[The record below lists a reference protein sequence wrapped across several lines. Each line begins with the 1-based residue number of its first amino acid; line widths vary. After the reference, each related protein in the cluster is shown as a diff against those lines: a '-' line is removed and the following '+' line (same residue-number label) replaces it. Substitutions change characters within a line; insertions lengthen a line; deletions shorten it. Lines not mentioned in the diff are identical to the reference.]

1 MRSDS
6 ALYVHSR
13 NVDRVSHGCC
23 FHYKWREIVV
33 GRSGSIFC
41 FLKINLYCAHS
52 PRWRDSSECNAIL
65 FDRFSS
71 FETQYKKDLQNYI
84 EKGELGEDWCPQ
96 EVVSAIITWIRS
108 NCKFLVGSLTF
119 FLWIALILYLLLL
132 VEADDPILSLGCGN
146 GMLLNELVKI
156 NILTSLVC
164 RF

>member
-119 FLWIALILYLLLL
+119 FFMNSTDLIFVAPSWSGRSHSFFRMWQRY
-132 VEADDPILSLGCGN
+132 AS
-146 GMLLNELVKI
+146 
-156 NILTSLVC
+156 
-164 RF
+164 